1 MHACS
6 TKLIMAGNSV
16 EEIALAFFVTECRGV
31 KFYDIKD
38 GKLGFGTEL
47 SFVRRPNHL
56 MDSNCV
62 EVRVVERR
70 RQHGKL
76 GHVKAEAAE
85 WLSPLLAGPFT
96 ITG

>member
-1 MHACS
+1 
-6 TKLIMAGNSV
+6 MAVNSV
-16 EEIALAFFVTECRGV
+16 EEIALAFFVTECHGV

-47 SFVRRPNHL
+47 SFVRWPYHL
-56 MDSNCV
+56 MDSNYV
-62 EVRVVERR
+62 EVRVVKRR
-70 RQHGKL
+70 RHHCKL

-85 WLSPLLAGPFT
+85 WLSLQLAGPFT